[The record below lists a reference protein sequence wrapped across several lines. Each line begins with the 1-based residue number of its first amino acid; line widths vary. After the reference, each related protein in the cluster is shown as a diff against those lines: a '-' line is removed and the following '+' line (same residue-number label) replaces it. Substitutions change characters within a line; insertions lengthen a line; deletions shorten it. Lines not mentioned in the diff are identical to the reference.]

1 LPSLRELTDHAAILK
16 FVRGILGDDA
26 FVARA
31 TLFNKTPDANWK
43 VPWHQDVTIAVKEKR
58 EAEGYGPWSVKAG
71 VVHVQ
76 PPSEVLERMLTV
88 RVHIDPC
95 HATNGALKVM
105 PGSHRFGKLDQN
117 NVDVYLDEQR
127 SVCCTANA
135 GDALLMRPLLLHASS
150 AAVEPTHRRVLHFDY
165 AAGDLVEG
173 LHWKMRD

>member
-16 FVRGILGDDA
+16 FVRGILGDAA

-105 PGSHRFGKLDQN
+105 PGSLDSGS
-117 NVDVYLDEQR
+117 LIKTMWMFI
-127 SVCCTANA
+127 S
-135 GDALLMRPLLLHASS
+135 MSS
-150 AAVEPTHRRVLHFDY
+150 ARSAAPQTRETHC
-165 AAGDLVEG
+165 
-173 LHWKMRD
+173 